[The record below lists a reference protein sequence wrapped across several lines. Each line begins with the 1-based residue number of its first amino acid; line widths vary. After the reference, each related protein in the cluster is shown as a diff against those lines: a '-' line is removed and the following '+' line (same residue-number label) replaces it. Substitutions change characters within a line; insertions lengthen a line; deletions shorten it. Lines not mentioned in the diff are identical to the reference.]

1 MEENETNIHPEL
13 GERSTGE
20 RGELD
25 REDPQS
31 TSGGKEEKKSPSDPR
46 LNQAI
51 PLMIATTVFGSPPTS
66 HLPEGVEAT
75 EASELSQ
82 KYVTQT
88 APILEIISFHECL
101 DVITELS
108 PTVRLIIGTA
118 VLGIGIAILKPKK
131 IKEEKES
138 AD

>member
-1 MEENETNIHPEL
+1 MDINETNIHDHPEL
-13 GERSTGE
+13 GAMSEEERSKIDGE
-20 RGELD
+20 EVVY
-25 REDPQS
+25 
-31 TSGGKEEKKSPSDPR
+31 KEEKKTPSDPR

-101 DVITELS
+101 DAITELS

-131 IKEEKES
+131 AKEAEDS